1 VQEGNDSHF
10 EYKES
15 TDENYR
21 CDWVETITNMGTT
34 AAGKWGAVLVMEW
47 LMCVSW
53 RSQIVFP
60 VGVGS

>member
-15 TDENYR
+15 TDENYG

-34 AAGKWGAVLVMEW
+34 VAGKWGAVLAW
-47 LMCVSW
+47 S
-53 RSQIVFP
+53 
-60 VGVGS
+60 G